1 MKRKIEA
8 MQATQATGSHGSDDV
23 EKEKVYK
30 KTKNSAISSTTKIVH
45 QPEPACALKEKGKA
59 AYEDAE
65 MDPEIQ
71 HLIETLF
78 WEIDNCPKSLT
89 EEIPIKVSKK
99 KEQA

>member
-8 MQATQATGSHGSDDV
+8 MQATGSHGSDHV
-23 EKEKVYK
+23 EKEKVYT
-30 KTKNSAISSTTKIVH
+30 KTKKPAISSRTKIVH

-71 HLIETLF
+71 HLIKTLF
-78 WEIDNCPKSLT
+78 WEIDNFPRSLT